1 MNNSFSDQS
10 FAQLLEEYQPRQMPS
25 FGQVERGEVLERTG
39 QGAWIRVGGCKA
51 EVFAPENELQNG
63 TCVGQEVIFKV
74 IRDADLNA
82 PTLVSCKKAV
92 AWKQLMMAKAAGIT
106 ITVQV
111 ESIKRDDKKISG
123 VRVSFGEDRL
133 RGFIPFNLLSVR
145 GSKIGNLIQQHIEVA
160 IEDIDLKNCRLMLNR
175 KVVED
180 ERRAQANARLDS
192 IKAGSVFEN
201 AKVAAIAC
209 KDGNEYGL
217 FVEVDGVRGLL
228 HRSEIPCTRKGTL
241 SSRFPV
247 GSTVHVAVLSINE
260 PSKPNGNRT
269 VSFSMKAYNMQAF
282 SKRFKAGDLVNGS
295 VEAIVNYGAFIALPT
310 GVDGLLHR
318 NEIDQQS
325 SKLTLDQEVRV
336 RILSIDPSNGRV
348 ALSMRKIAG

>member
-1 MNNSFSDQS
+1 
-10 FAQLLEEYQPRQMPS
+10 
-25 FGQVERGEVLERTG
+25 
-39 QGAWIRVGGCKA
+39 
-51 EVFAPENELQNG
+51 
-63 TCVGQEVIFKV
+63 
-74 IRDADLNA
+74 
-82 PTLVSCKKAV
+82 
-92 AWKQLMMAKAAGIT
+92 
-106 ITVQV
+106 
-111 ESIKRDDKKISG
+111 
-123 VRVSFGEDRL
+123 
-133 RGFIPFNLLSVR
+133 
-145 GSKIGNLIQQHIEVA
+145 
-160 IEDIDLKNCRLMLNR
+160 MLNR

-209 KDGNEYGL
+209 KDGNEDGL

-269 VSFSMKAYNMQAF
+269 VSFSMKAYNMQSF
-282 SKRFKAGDLVNGS
+282 SKRFKAGDLVNGR
-295 VEAIVNYGAFIALPT
+295 VEALVNYGAFIALPT

-325 SKLTLDQEVRV
+325 SKLTLDQKVRV